1 MGFIDTLYSRLNPT
15 SPENQERLRQALPL
29 EFPSELANPFVDYML
44 ERSYLE
50 DLSQRTSF
58 EVSDRPEKKS
68 LAWVRIERLPIHP
81 SDDDQYDLLSR
92 WQAVLS
98 SLHCW
103 DEKLIFLLQ
112 RREGATQIYLG
123 MQAAETNKSLARL
136 ETALLNSMPGITAE
150 RLNFDQSM
158 DLVENITECPY
169 CGALTGIPSFRKDSQ
184 FRELQTLDSLAF
196 GIRDEMGRDADF
208 SLLVI
213 AQPISDSGITDII
226 SKIQELGTSIHRDV
240 HKSFTENRSVNKTK
254 GGSVGLQS
262 LIGALAQIQPLT
274 RGMYL
279 LGAAGAGID
288 GNTSQ
293 QIGYSINES
302 TDFLN
307 KFAEY
312 TEKLTDIHCE
322 RLRRGRN
329 QGFWNV
335 GVYALSCNE
344 HNVGTL
350 LGQLRSVYSGDESY
364 IEPIRI
370 HRFRTDSGARNII
383 HSLNL
388 IPLKADGGTEDEW
401 HIFGPAYQYVS
412 TPVNTQE
419 LSLFTSLPRK
429 DVPGLRF
436 VKTAVRFA
444 NNPGEQVPGRSIEL
458 GRIKDYGV
466 EQKSE
471 YRLDVDALV
480 RHSLIV
486 GTTGCGKSTTCR
498 RLIQGAME
506 TGAPILVIEPAKE
519 EYLRW
524 FLEMRKAGK
533 PVNIYMPGVRNFEGE
548 RISPLKLNPFQ
559 PAAIEGAPIDM
570 MTRCEQLTALV
581 NASLPSSDVLPV
593 IMDETFFTFLKEQPF
608 GEDFMQGE
616 MAQLSNYPKIE
627 GAVETARRVLKA
639 RGYTQE
645 VSQGIG
651 AAVETRL
658 TYLSRGKRGEILNVL
673 HSTPWEKLFD
683 ETTVINLS
691 HLANPKD
698 RALVMSILLLALH
711 EYRVSRH
718 SYDPEY
724 RSQAASNRLMHLT
737 VVEEAH
743 NVLSAP
749 PADTGT
755 GNPQQVVAD
764 LFSNMLSEIRAY
776 GEGLMIID
784 QSPTKLIPDVIK
796 NTNYKISHRLSS
808 KDDCH
813 VMASALA
820 LREDQAGILPT
831 LEVGNAIIYGDKDDA
846 ATWIKIKR

>member
-1 MGFIDTLYSRLNPT
+1 MGFINTLQNRLDPS
-15 SPENQERLRQALPL
+15 SPENRQQLKNSLPL
-29 EFPSELANPFVDYML
+29 EFPAELVNPLMDYML

-50 DLSQRTSF
+50 ELSNREHFEPEDL
-58 EVSDRPEKKS
+58 DPDS

-81 SDDDQYDLLSR
+81 SDNDQYDLLSR

-103 DEKLIFLLQ
+103 NQKLVFLLQ
-112 RREGATQIYLG
+112 RQKGVTSIYLG
-123 MQAAETNKSLARL
+123 MQAYEIDKTLARL
-136 ETALLNSMPGITAE
+136 ETALINSMPGISSS
-150 RLNFDQSM
+150 RLSLDEGLEVMRNLSA
-158 DLVENITECPY
+158 CKH
-169 CGALTGIPSFRKDSQ
+169 CGALTGIPSFRKESQ
-184 FRELQTLDSLAF
+184 FRDLQTLDSLAF
-196 GIRDEMGRDADF
+196 GIRDEEGRDADF
-208 SLLVI
+208 SLLVL
-213 AQPISDSGITDII
+213 AEPIPDDGITEII
-226 SKIQELGTSIHRDV
+226 ARMQELGTQIHKDV
-240 HKSFTENRSVNKTK
+240 HKTYSQGSSVERSQS
-254 GGSVGLQS
+254 GSLGLRS
-262 LIGALAQIQPLT
+262 LMGVLAALMPSM
-274 RGMYL
+274 GMYL
-279 LGAAGAGID
+279 AAAMGTDAG
-288 GNTSQ
+288 TSTSN
-293 QIGYSINES
+293 GFSCSLSES
-302 TDFLN
+302 TEFLN
-307 KFAEY
+307 KVAEY
-312 TEKLTDIHCE
+312 AEKMTDMHCE
-322 RLRRGRN
+322 RLRKGRN

-335 GVYALSCNE
+335 GVYAVSKYE

-350 LGQLRSVYSGDESY
+350 LGQLRSIYSGDESY
-364 IEPIRI
+364 IEPIRV
-370 HRFRTDSGARNII
+370 HRFRTDSGARDII
-383 HSLNL
+383 HSLSL
-388 IPLKADGGTEDEW
+388 IPLKAHDEAPHDW

-444 NNPGEQVPGRSIEL
+444 NNPGEDTGARSLLL
-458 GRIKDYGV
+458 GKIKDYGI

-471 YRLDVDALV
+471 YRINLDALV

-498 RLIQGAME
+498 RLIQGAMDI
-506 TGAPILVIEPAKE
+506 GSNILIIEPAKE

-524 FLEMRKAGK
+524 FLEMKKAGK
-533 PVNIYMPGVRNFEGE
+533 NVNIFMPGVKSFEGE
-548 RISPLKLNPFQ
+548 RITPLKLNPFQ
-559 PAAIEGAPIDM
+559 PAAIPGAPIDM

-581 NASLPSSDVLPV
+581 NASLPTSDVLPV

-608 GEDFMQGE
+608 GGDFMQGE
-616 MAQLSNYPKIE
+616 MDQLDNYPKIE
-627 GAVETARRVLKA
+627 GAIDTARRVLKA

-698 RALVMSILLLALH
+698 RALIMSIILLALH

-718 SYDPEY
+718 SFDEEY
-724 RSQAASNRLMHLT
+724 RKNAESNRLMHLT

-743 NVLSAP
+743 NVLANP
-749 PADTGT
+749 TADTTGS

-776 GEGLMIID
+776 GEGLMIVD

-796 NTNYKISHRLSS
+796 NTNYKIAHRMTAR
-808 KDDCH
+808 DDCH
-813 VMASALA
+813 IMASALA
-820 LREDQAGILPT
+820 LREDQADIIPT

-846 ATWIKIKR
+846 AAWVKIKK

>member
-1 MGFIDTLYSRLNPT
+1 MGFI
-15 SPENQERLRQALPL
+15 EHLRQRLDLDSPSTLAMLKNQLPL
-29 EFPSELANPFVDYML
+29 VFPSELTNPFMDYML

-50 DLSQRTSF
+50 TI
-58 EVSDRPEKKS
+58 SDRSSFIPEPRKAGA
-68 LAWVRIERLPIHP
+68 LAWVRIDRLPIHP
-81 SDDDQYDLLSR
+81 NDNRDFDLLSR

-103 DEKLIFLLQ
+103 NEKLLFLLQ
-112 RREGATQIYLG
+112 RDAGVTHIYLG
-123 MQAAETNKSLARL
+123 MRSINMGESMARL
-136 ETALLNSMPGITAE
+136 ETALINSMPGITISRMDMDSSIE
-150 RLNFDQSM
+150 LLDRLLKN
-158 DLVENITECPY
+158 EN
-169 CGALTGIPSFRKDSQ
+169 CGAITGIPSFRKDSRFQ
-184 FRELQTLDSLAF
+184 DLQTLDSLAF
-196 GIRDEMGRDADF
+196 GVRDDDGRDVDF

-213 AQPISDSGITDII
+213 AEPIPDSEITDII
-226 SKIQELGTSIHRDV
+226 SRFQELGSNIHKDV
-240 HKSFTENRSVNKTK
+240 RKSYNQSSNLGKNK
-254 GGSVGLQS
+254 GGQLGLQS
-262 LIGALAQIQPLT
+262 LMGVLGAIMPSF
-274 RGMYL
+274 GMYL
-279 LGAAGAGID
+279 AGAVGA
-288 GNTSQ
+288 GLNSNWASNVGFTLSE
-293 QIGYSINES
+293 GTE
-302 TDFLN
+302 FLN

-312 TEKLTDIHCE
+312 TEKETDMHCS
-322 RLRRGRN
+322 RLRNGRN
-329 QGFWNV
+329 LGFWNT
-335 GVYALSCNE
+335 GVYALSRYE

-350 LGQLRSVYSGDESY
+350 LGQLRSIYSGDDSFL
-364 IEPIRI
+364 EPIRL
-370 HRFRTDSGARNII
+370 HRFKSGSGAKDII
-383 HSLNL
+383 NSLNL
-388 IPLKADGGTEDEW
+388 VPLKANENIKDNW

-444 NNPGEQVPGRSIEL
+444 NNPSAETNSRSLLL
-458 GRIKDYGV
+458 GKIKDYGI

-471 YRLDVDALV
+471 YRINLDALV

-498 RLIQGAME
+498 RLIQGAMDI
-506 TGAPILVIEPAKE
+506 GSNILVIEPAKE

-533 PVNIYMPGVRNFEGE
+533 NVNIFMPGVKSFEGE
-548 RISPLKLNPFQ
+548 RITPLKLNPFQ
-559 PAAIEGAPIDM
+559 PAAIPGAPIDM

-581 NASLPSSDVLPV
+581 NASLPTSDVLPV

-608 GEDFMQGE
+608 GGDFMQGE
-616 MAQLSNYPKIE
+616 MDQLDNYPKIE
-627 GAVETARRVLKA
+627 GAIDTARRVLKA

-698 RALVMSILLLALH
+698 RALIMSIILLALH

-718 SYDPEY
+718 SFDEEY
-724 RSQAASNRLMHLT
+724 RKNAESNRLMHLT

-743 NVLSAP
+743 NVLANP
-749 PADTGT
+749 TADTTGS

-776 GEGLMIID
+776 GEGLMIVD

-796 NTNYKISHRLSS
+796 NTNYKIAHRMTAR
-808 KDDCH
+808 DDCH
-813 VMASALA
+813 IMASALA
-820 LREDQAGILPT
+820 LREDQADIIPT

-846 ATWIKIKR
+846 AAWVKIKK